1 MLILRDP
8 AQLAEVTQPDIK
20 ALLQQRFHNICDP
33 EPYDWE
39 RHGYFVVLQS
49 GDTAESVEQAV
60 GINLLGSLFSD
71 EAYGDPGYMP
81 DFEFLL
87 NHNDAFYEAV
97 YIANDDG
104 YAQVFI
110 IPKEGAD
117 KRILQ
122 LCEEFAESG

>member
-87 NHNDAFYEAV
+87 NHNDEFYEAV
-97 YIANDDG
+97 YIANDSG

-110 IPKEGAD
+110 IPKQGAD
-117 KRILQ
+117 ERILR
-122 LCEEFAESG
+122 LCEEFAEFG